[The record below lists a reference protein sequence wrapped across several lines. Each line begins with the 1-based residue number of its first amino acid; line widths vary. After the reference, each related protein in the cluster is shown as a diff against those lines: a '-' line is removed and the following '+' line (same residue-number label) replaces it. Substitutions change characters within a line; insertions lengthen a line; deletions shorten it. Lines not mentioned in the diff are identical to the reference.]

1 MSLAT
6 DPGSSSPN
14 HEGSKAEY
22 TYRDEDGGVIQ
33 SHHRFLLGPVQ
44 RRLSA
49 AGARTVLDVGC
60 GTGSFAR
67 SLTAAGFEV
76 YGCDTSKSG
85 IAIAQ
90 KHAPERFRLGSA
102 YDDMTALFPSA
113 PRFDAIVAAEVVEH
127 LFAPRDLVARVR
139 EALVPGGLLV
149 LTTPYH
155 GYLKNLA
162 LALSGKMDAHFSAL
176 WDGGHIKFWSKQ
188 TLSELLR
195 EQHFQA
201 ITFDGAGRVPLL
213 WKAMI
218 MTARAPG

>member
-1 MSLAT
+1 M
-6 DPGSSSPN
+6 
-14 HEGSKAEY
+14 EY
-22 TYRDEDGGVIQ
+22 AYREDDGGVSQ
-33 SHHRFLLGPVQ
+33 SHHGYLLGPVT

-60 GTGSFAR
+60 GSGSFAR
-67 SLTAAGFEV
+67 SLTAAGFQV
-76 YGCDTSKSG
+76 YGCDTSTSG

-90 KHAPERFRLGSA
+90 GHAPERFRLGSA
-102 YDDMTALFPSA
+102 YDDMTALFA
-113 PRFDAIVAAEVVEH
+113 ERPRFDAIVAAEVVEH
-127 LFAPRDLVARVR
+127 LFAPRDFVARTR

-162 LALSGKMDAHFSAL
+162 LAIAGHMDTHFSAL

-188 TLSELLR
+188 TLSHLLR
-195 EQHFQA
+195 EQGFHT
-201 ITFDGAGRVPLL
+201 ITFDGAGRLPLL